1 VGENVKTCILAVAA
15 AGLLFLTACSAPM
28 PTADSCKEFNALGAS
43 IADPGSMTKDARAK
57 VAGKFADLAAK
68 SSDAL
73 KDDVKTTA
81 EYIKAAV
88 ADSDAGNLAR
98 LQAEFD
104 SAAKR
109 IQAVCNTVH

>member
-1 VGENVKTCILAVAA
+1 MA
-15 AGLLFLTACSAPM
+15 AGLLLMTGCSAPM
-28 PTADSCKEFNALGAS
+28 STADSCKEFNALGAS
-43 IADPGSMTKDARAK
+43 IADPGAMTKDAREK
-57 VAGKFADLAAK
+57 VAGKFADLASK

-81 EYIKAAV
+81 DYIKAAM
-88 ADSDAGNLAR
+88 DGTNTLPQSD
-98 LQAEFD
+98 FD